1 MGAETKIEWTHHT
14 FNPWIGCTPVHTG
27 CKNCYAEAQNLRWK
41 YNGGTWGKGEPRKV
55 TSASSWKQPLKWAR
69 EAAKAGERRRVF
81 CASLAD
87 VLDLEAPPDAQARL
101 WDLIRETV
109 VVKPVRYLEPQDLQR
124 FGGLDW
130 LLLTKRPERWQII
143 PSDVR
148 PLVWLGTSISDQLT
162 ADVWGPRLMRAQG
175 FAKRFLSI
183 EPQVGPIDL
192 DPMLPGAFTV
202 GTSGLDWV
210 ICGGESGPNAR
221 PFDLVWAYSL
231 REQCRASPFSA
242 SSSGP
247 ARCSAPCA
255 STSSRSSRCPAGE
268 VTSRWPA
275 SRASRSSRSR
285 TRRAATG
292 PSGPSACACASSPE
306 KKGRPSLD
314 GPKHPVPSTDRNGT
328 RIGRRARGGSI
339 AWRVVYESRRTTRR
353 A

>member
-231 REQCRASPFSA
+231 REQCRVSGIAFFCKQLGSRPMLSA
-242 SSSGP
+242 VREHVEQEFEVPGGRGHFKM
-247 ARCSAPCA
+247 ARFESEQEL
-255 STSSRSSRCPAGE
+255 SFKDSKGGDWSE
-268 VTSRWPA
+268 WPERLRVREFPGKERPHIA
-275 SRASRSSRSR
+275 
-285 TRRAATG
+285 
-292 PSGPSACACASSPE
+292 
-306 KKGRPSLD
+306 GRP
-314 GPKHPVPSTDRNGT
+314 
-328 RIGRRARGGSI
+328 
-339 AWRVVYESRRTTRR
+339 
-353 A
+353 